1 MRRLWILILFISNIS
16 IISSVFADEACHTS
30 LGVDHKLPAAVM
42 EELKKKK
49 MEEFQLVNK
58 TVCATYVTWHAL
70 PPSFP
75 PSQPWPPGVMKLV
88 SWNTKRNKAE
98 IL

>member
-1 MRRLWILILFISNIS
+1 MRRLWLLIFLVPIISNVVAS
-16 IISSVFADEACHTS
+16 EACETS
-30 LGVDHKLPAAVM
+30 LGVDHKLPAAVKK
-42 EELKKKK
+42 ELKKQK
-49 MEEFQLVNK
+49 MEKFQLVNK
-58 TVCATYVTWHAL
+58 TVCTTYVTWYAL
-70 PPSFP
+70 PPDFP

>member
-1 MRRLWILILFISNIS
+1 MRRLWILILFTS
-16 IISSVFADEACHTS
+16 IISSAFAGEACQTFS
-30 LGVDHKLPAAVM
+30 GVDHKLPAAV
-42 EELKKKK
+42 KKGLREKK

-70 PPSFP
+70 PPNFP

-88 SWNTKRNKAE
+88 SWDTTNNKIE